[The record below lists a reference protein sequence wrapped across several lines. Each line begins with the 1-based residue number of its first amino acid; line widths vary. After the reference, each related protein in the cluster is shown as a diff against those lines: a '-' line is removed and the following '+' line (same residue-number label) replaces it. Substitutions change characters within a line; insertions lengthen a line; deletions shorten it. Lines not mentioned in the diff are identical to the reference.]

1 MKRAMCLVAC
11 ALLLLWPAHCA
22 NASEAEAE
30 EPAQQQEQTQQQA
43 EEEFEWQL
51 SQTLSGLQLGE
62 LESHYRQ
69 DELAK
74 SILGGANLRT
84 LIESAARGESTF
96 DVLDILKAL
105 GGRFV
110 NALRGNLL
118 LLLQLVVL
126 AVLMSLIGAVGPD
139 VLSGEVSNVCRFIGY
154 VMVMALCVQSLV
166 SVFQI
171 GIQAIT
177 SMTGVMQAIFP
188 VMLTLLTAIGSS
200 ATVGVFQPA
209 MTLLTGSIV
218 TLIQRFSLPAILTSG
233 ILVIVQHVSGKVQIE
248 QTTKL
253 VMKCAQWLTTV
264 VFVIFLGVT
273 ALQGLAGATY
283 DGISIRTAKFA
294 IDKFVPIVG
303 GMFSDTVDTLV
314 GCSLV
319 VKQGVGIV
327 GLLLLACSIAS
338 PVLQIAAMSIT
349 YRLAAA
355 IIEPFGDKKLPAC
368 LSGLAS
374 VFTLL
379 YIAVLAAGIMMFI
392 LTTLLI
398 RAGNVNVMLR

>member
-1 MKRAMCLVAC
+1 MKRAMCLALC
-11 ALLLLWPAHCA
+11 ALLLLCPMHCA
-22 NASEAEAE
+22 RANEAEPEA
-30 EPAQQQEQTQQQA
+30 PAQQEQTQEQA

-51 SQTLSGLQLGE
+51 SKTLSDLQLSE
-62 LESHYRQ
+62 LQRQ
-69 DELAK
+69 YQEDDLAK
-74 SILGGANLRT
+74 EILGNGSLRS
-84 LIESAARGESTF
+84 LIESAARGEGALNA
-96 DVLDILKAL
+96 LDILKTL
-105 GGRFV
+105 GSRFV
-110 NALRGNLL
+110 RALRGNLL

-126 AVLMSLIGAVGPD
+126 AVLMSLIGAVGPEI
-139 VLSGEVSNVCRFIGY
+139 LSGEVSRVCRFIGY
-154 VMVMALCVQSLV
+154 VMVMTLCVHSLV
-166 SVFQI
+166 SVFNV
-171 GIQAIT
+171 GVDAIT
-177 SMTGVMQAIFP
+177 RMTGVMQAIFP

-200 ATVGVFQPA
+200 ATVGIFQPA
-209 MTLLTGSIV
+209 MTLLTGSVV

-233 ILVIVQHVSGKVQIE
+233 VLVIVQHISGKVQME

-327 GLLLLACSIAS
+327 GLLMLACSIAS